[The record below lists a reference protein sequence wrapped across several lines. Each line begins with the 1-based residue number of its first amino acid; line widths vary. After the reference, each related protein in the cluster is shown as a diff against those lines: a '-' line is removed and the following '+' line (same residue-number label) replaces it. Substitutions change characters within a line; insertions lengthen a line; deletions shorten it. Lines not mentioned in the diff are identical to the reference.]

1 MLDTLKNRLKH
12 REDSEHAQTIVKLT
26 MGVACLIYMLLADM
40 FNDVPPEAY
49 TISLLYITVTVIIFV
64 WIIVNPK
71 IHHYRRLLGLCS
83 DASFITGGMIVT
95 GEIGTPLFGVYLF
108 MTFGYGFRY
117 GNKYL
122 AASTLL
128 SVFGFYLVI
137 TYSEYWQANETLGH
151 GIIITMIVLSIYVS
165 TLVSKLHKAL
175 NEAQAANKAK
185 SQFLA
190 NMSHEIRTPLT
201 GVIGMSNLL
210 IKTTLDPKQKDYAET
225 IHTSAHTLLTLIND
239 ILDISKI
246 EVGRIES
253 ENIDF
258 DLHELVNSVVTMLT
272 PDAHSKGLNI
282 NVHISPDIHFL
293 LHGNAQHLKQIL
305 INLLGNAIKFTKEG
319 YAGIHVTHISSTPK
333 SEIINFSIDDTGIG
347 ISDEAKQ
354 NIFDTFTQGDESIT
368 RNYGG
373 TGLGTAIS
381 KQLVELMGGHISL
394 TSQIGKGSCFSLEL
408 EFSRQNILS
417 EESKTIKK
425 IRNTHV
431 LLVDSYNNSNTTIRS
446 HLDNWKIKYDCVNNA
461 YDALDTLLS
470 KNETEERYHIVII
483 NLQYLDSDPNI
494 FIQRAKLMDELMK
507 PNFILSCNDVL
518 DDTKRYYDEG
528 YSSIVNNNI
537 DRNTL
542 FRVLHSALAGRFSD
556 YELMTLKEPDE
567 NETGLSRRRSI
578 RIIVGEDNHT
588 NQKVIRTILES
599 EGHIVTIVDNG
610 EKVLDALE
618 DNDFDLVILDMHMPI
633 MDGIEATKIIRFTR
647 AGMKHIPVIMLTADV
662 TVESIQACKDARI
675 DAYLTKPVEPEKL
688 FNTIYSLLDNY
699 EEKLLLDTKPTLK
712 LVKDPRPEDV
722 DIINIQTL
730 NNLSTMAMD
739 DSFLRILIEGY
750 LQDTEKL
757 INQIEVSASNRQYE
771 RLSDLAH
778 AMDGSSRSIGA
789 TKMALT
795 ARTIHNLTQS
805 ERKTAIPDHI
815 RKLHAAYDQTQ
826 TTLNT
831 YLEKQKSAT
840 S

>member
-12 REDSEHAQTIVKLT
+12 REDSEHEQAIVKLT
-26 MGVACLIYMLLADM
+26 VGMVW
-40 FNDVPPEAY
+40 
-49 TISLLYITVTVIIFV
+49 LLYILWANDPSIVAPEAITISYLYIFVTFSTFV
-64 WIIVNPK
+64 WIIINPK
-71 IHHYRRLLGLCS
+71 IHHYRRILGLSS
-83 DASFITGGMIVT
+83 DASFITSAMILT

-108 MTFGYGFRY
+108 MTFGYGFRF

-122 AASTLL
+122 FASTLA
-128 SVFGFYLVI
+128 SVFGFFLVL
-137 TYSEYWQANETLGH
+137 TYSEYWHGKETLGY
-151 GIIITMIVLSIYVS
+151 GIIIIMIALSTYIS
-165 TLVSKLHKAL
+165 TLVSKLHTAISQAK
-175 NEAQAANKAK
+175 AANKAK

-201 GVIGMSNLL
+201 GVIGMSDLL
-210 IKTTLDPKQKDYAET
+210 IKTTLDPEQKDYAET
-225 IHTSAHTLLTLIND
+225 IHSSAHTLLTLIND

-253 ENIDF
+253 EIIDF
-258 DLHELVNSVVTMLT
+258 DLHEIVNSVVTMLS
-272 PDAHSKGLNI
+272 PDANSKGLNI

-293 LHGNAQHLKQIL
+293 LHGNAQHLRQVL

-319 YAGIHVTHISSTPK
+319 YAGIYVTHISSTPK
-333 SEIINFSIDDTGIG
+333 SEIINFSIEDTGIG

-354 NIFDTFTQGDESIT
+354 YIFDTFTQGDESIT

-381 KQLVELMGGHISL
+381 KQLVELMGGHISF
-394 TSQIGKGSCFSLEL
+394 TSQIGKGSCFSVEL

-431 LLVDSYNNSNTTIRS
+431 LLVDSYNNSNTTIRN
-446 HLDNWKIKYDCVNNA
+446 HLDNWMIKYDCVNNA

-483 NLQYLDSDPNI
+483 NLQYLDSEPNI
-494 FIQRAKLMDELMK
+494 FIQQAKLMDELMK
-507 PNFILSCNDVL
+507 PNFILSCNDVP
-518 DDTKRYYDEG
+518 DDTRRYYDEG

-567 NETGLSRRRSI
+567 NETGLSRKSI

-618 DNDFDLVILDMHMPI
+618 NNDFDLVILDMHMPI

-647 AGMKHIPVIMLTADV
+647 AGMNHIPVIILTADV

-699 EEKLLLDTKPTLK
+699 EKKLLLDTKPTLK
-712 LVKDPRPEDV
+712 LVKDPRPEDIHV
-722 DIINIQTL
+722 INIQTL
-730 NNLSTMAMD
+730 NSLSTMAMD
-739 DSFLRILIEGY
+739 DSFLRNLIEGY
-750 LQDTEKL
+750 LHDTEEL
-757 INQIEVSASNRQYE
+757 INQIEVSASNKQYE
-771 RLSDLAH
+771 RISDLAH

-789 TKMALT
+789 TRIALT
-795 ARTIHNLTQS
+795 ARTIHDLAQS

-815 RKLHAAYDQTQ
+815 RKLHAAYDQTH
-826 TTLNT
+826 TVLIT